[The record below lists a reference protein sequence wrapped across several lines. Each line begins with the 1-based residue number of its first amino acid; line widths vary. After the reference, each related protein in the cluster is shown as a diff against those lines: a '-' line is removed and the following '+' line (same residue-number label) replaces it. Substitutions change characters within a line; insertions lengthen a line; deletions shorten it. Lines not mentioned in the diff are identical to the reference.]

1 MSNIELVK
9 FEEYPH
15 DQYTKAIAVLS
26 IDGKYCVCYGK
37 KQMKDGGTY
46 WASPSF
52 GVSDG
57 NGGKE
62 YFEGFSMDSKK
73 EDQKFKDYIK
83 TCEDKLRVNSS
94 LPRAAD
100 VPFIQRQTE
109 VAANDGLPF

>member
-1 MSNIELVK
+1 MSQIELVK

-52 GVSDG
+52 GVADG
-57 NGGKE
+57 NGSKE
-62 YFEGFSMDSKK
+62 YYEGFSMDSKL
-73 EDQKFKDYIK
+73 EDAKFKAFIK
-83 TCEDKLRVNSS
+83 NAEDKLRGK
-94 LPRAAD
+94 AAD
-100 VPFIQRQTE
+100 LPKVQPQSMDE
-109 VAANDGLPF
+109 VADSQGLPF